1 MHCANVSFR
10 ILSAAVV
17 LCTFAECDSR
27 TAAAEPRT
35 APVNQKGGEGASLGR
50 MRQLQVEHV
59 TLVYAPESEGTARA
73 LAEYAARC
81 NQRLTQW
88 FQPAAPVEQRVYWM
102 ARKDWRNKPDTYGF
116 PYANGSD
123 AYLPASDLDLPTQLT
138 YIADSMAIPEG
149 GPAVDRMIRL
159 LQLPEGA
166 GPKELYTALKQ
177 SRDFFLVFTAYFILP
192 HELTHGYCN
201 HLNYPQQPR
210 WCYEGIAQWAAY
222 KIQGQLRSPREADMI
237 DQYYQL
243 LWERATGLKV
253 RDFARADELGA
264 GGLDTPNYAWYHAGL
279 LRMFRQLEEM
289 KGGELLPGLLRTI
302 GRRHRG
308 VRNVPHVEMIRTF
321 SEVVGRDLR
330 PWFKEKW
337 NLDGAESFITAAASP
352 KATSPLAGITATMEG
367 DSVVRVVSA
376 GLFETTVTRRK
387 GFGGSFWDLKH
398 DADKKFDLGP
408 VLDENGIL
416 WTKCG
421 FPNELEKSDGSWY
434 AAPCER
440 LELLESGPARVR
452 VRTSGPH
459 CRYGSTDVKARWNE
473 LGFEQ
478 TFTMY
483 PSGATYIDYCLVAE
497 RPLRLHHFLLII
509 KSNGS
514 WGNRGKGEGKGEV
527 HCASESGDTVEY
539 GKGSCLALQ
548 WSDGPTHFQDFLM
561 VLHTGKFGGTYW
573 NEGYED
579 KDIRTG
585 LNLVSRWPGG
595 QLPAGRDHILLL
607 FCFGQNFNSPEA
619 AQQCAEDYHKPDTLT
634 VTQGAVVTND
644 AGDFDSDGFN
654 EVEGCYVLRATP
666 RGVEFTLHGAKTPRE
681 SPVFKVKDW
690 AGTAPTTV
698 TLGTETLTPG
708 EGFVAAIEAGQLI
721 VQVQRRVMKD
731 VPIAIPAKTRLNAI
745 RLP

>member
-123 AYLPASDLDLPTQLT
+123 AYLPASDVDLPTQLT

-177 SRDFFLVFTAYFILP
+177 SRDFFLVFTAYFIL
-192 HELTHGYCN
+192 
-201 HLNYPQQPR
+201 
-210 WCYEGIAQWAAY
+210 
-222 KIQGQLRSPREADMI
+222 
-237 DQYYQL
+237 
-243 LWERATGLKV
+243 
-253 RDFARADELGA
+253 
-264 GGLDTPNYAWYHAGL
+264 
-279 LRMFRQLEEM
+279 
-289 KGGELLPGLLRTI
+289 
-302 GRRHRG
+302 
-308 VRNVPHVEMIRTF
+308 PHVEMIRTF

-690 AGTAPTTV
+690 AGTAPATV